1 MSNAIP
7 EELVAL
13 IYSFYTG
20 TPSIHRQTGVGVP
33 VKLGRVWLDIIIP
46 PGPSAEYER
55 SGCVRRL
62 VRFAR
67 DGLRA
72 DVGAGWRS
80 LLTTLRGPPDRSP
93 LCR

>member
-1 MSNAIP
+1 M
-7 EELVAL
+7 
-13 IYSFYTG
+13 
-20 TPSIHRQTGVGVP
+20 GVGVP
-33 VKLGRVWLDIIIP
+33 IKLGRVWLDIIIP
-46 PGPSAEYER
+46 PGPSPEYER

-80 LLTTLRGPPDRSP
+80 LLTTLRGPPDQSP